1 MRKMYRCQKGLI
13 FYRECSCELSTNVAL
28 MNPDKFS
35 ACKACNQRKQYE
47 SGDYYCVADKLDDY
61 EEFSKEKVPEE
72 IVIKLP
78 TQLAVDLFDR
88 LARDNL
94 IFYPMGKFSDILFSA
109 LEEQLYKVTAPEQY
123 KRIHEILDKYGDE
136 E

>member
-13 FYRECSCELSTNVAL
+13 FYREFGCNLSTKVEL
-28 MNPDKFS
+28 KNPHKFI
-35 ACKACNQRKQYE
+35 ACKDCNQKKQYD
-47 SGDYYCVADKLDDY
+47 SGDYYCIADKMYDS